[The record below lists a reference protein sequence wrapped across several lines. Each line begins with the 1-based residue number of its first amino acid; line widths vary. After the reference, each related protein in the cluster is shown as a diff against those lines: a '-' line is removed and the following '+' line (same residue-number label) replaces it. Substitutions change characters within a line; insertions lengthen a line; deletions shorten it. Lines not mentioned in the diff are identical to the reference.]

1 MRPRVDQTLPISES
15 GALTMAYF
23 VTGATGF
30 IGRFLVQE
38 LMDNREGEIFA
49 LCREGSR
56 DRLER
61 LIEEWTANGGDGSRV
76 TPVIGDL
83 GEADLGLSHQ
93 WITAHAGDIEPF
105 FPLAA
110 IYDMTASDEMNET
123 MNV

>member
-1 MRPRVDQTLPISES
+1 MS
-15 GALTMAYF
+15 YF

-38 LMDNREGEIFA
+38 LVDNREGEIFA

-61 LIEEWTANGGDGSRV
+61 LIEEWGTDRV

-83 GEADLGLSHQ
+83 GEPDLGVEPPVDHR
-93 WITAHAGDIEPF
+93 AHRA
-105 FPLAA
+105 
-110 IYDMTASDEMNET
+110 TSST
-123 MNV
+123 SSTSRRSTT